1 MTTLEWIQL
10 QASAATYLAFLL
22 TLWSWFL
29 VRQQDPAS
37 LARLMR
43 LGLAGYA
50 CHFGMLVLLDTTFV
64 HLYPAWEE
72 WAFWR
77 RVVARNMLCVV
88 QCGWW
93 VALWHGRQKH
103 DSGAE
108 TASPPAPPH
117 PLLARVESV
126 ERAVKALQAARH

>member
-37 LARLMR
+37 LPRLMR
-43 LGLAGYA
+43 WGLVGYG

-64 HLYPAWEE
+64 HLYPTWEE
-72 WAFWR
+72 WSFWR

-93 VALWHGRQKH
+93 VVLWNGRQKH
-103 DSGAE
+103 DRGAD
-108 TASPPAPPH
+108 TASAPVPPH
-117 PLLARVESV
+117 TLLARLEAV
-126 ERAVKALQAARH
+126 ERAVEALQSSRH